1 MARTFL
7 GSSTEDLLVD
17 ASDARLIK
25 QQPIIPKPEDF
36 IPPEGIFIGDKFI
49 PATSTEQQAAF
60 PAQPPPQSVV
70 PTAPE
75 VPQVAQPQPSS
86 VVTKRF
92 QDIVFQPLTTLKK
105 VNELYGNTGKDLS
118 EIEKGKKPSGGFAE
132 GFAAFTEGFVSAT
145 QGRAPRDL
153 TASKDRARRA
163 AASDALSQLLEQGR
177 NKRAD
182 NRNNMTKE
190 NFKINSELRKQEV
203 AISQERLV
211 GTQKKTEIAQL
222 KEVAKGEQLVDS
234 LLAGANAGILSST
247 GKKEIAKALP
257 HLSTQAVKAGIAEV
271 EALPEGPERIAKAQE
286 VTQRWLQTPGG
297 TPASQP
303 TSQRPTPEQARAEIE
318 RRRRER
324 EGR

>member
-1 MARTFL
+1 MHKRMIARGLDGTEL
-7 GSSTEDLLVD
+7 IIRDVKLPGTTKTKKTKKTAKPKAQKPQKISTD
-17 ASDARLIK
+17 ALASLI
-25 QQPIIPKPEDF
+25 
-36 IPPEGIFIGDKFI
+36 
-49 PATSTEQQAAF
+49 
-60 PAQPPPQSVV
+60 
-70 PTAPE
+70 
-75 VPQVAQPQPSS
+75 
-86 VVTKRF
+86 
-92 QDIVFQPLTTLKK
+92 
-105 VNELYGNTGKDLS
+105 KDLS